1 VFRVEKALKIFLKGS
16 KKHIFAGKIASDL
29 LFVGLSLQSPV
40 FQHIFLAQ
48 ISAGGVKKKSQF
60 LKDGEIELQH
70 LGGHRNVIDTPQVC
84 FIFQNIML
92 CFGTRSP

>member
-48 ISAGGVKKKSQF
+48 ISAGG
-60 LKDGEIELQH
+60 LK
-70 LGGHRNVIDTPQVC
+70 
-84 FIFQNIML
+84 
-92 CFGTRSP
+92 RSPSFSKME